1 MEKLILLVFLIGA
14 MALPAHAQETPKAEL
29 FGGYA
34 YAGSGS
40 HGFDS
45 SVVANINRWF
55 GLGGSISGQYS
66 RFDEDGISERITT
79 NSFLAGPKFSIR
91 THKRFTPFAQ
101 VMVGVARIHTETNE
115 FGPLVA
121 FKDRSFAMTIG
132 GGLDVTVNR
141 LVAIRAIQVDY
152 LRTHFLTRRKTKA
165 GLPLASYCVLERK
178 KQSEASR
185 RLPDRWW

>member
-1 MEKLILLVFLIGA
+1 MERLILLAFLMGA
-14 MALPAHAQETPKAEL
+14 MVLSTHAQETPKVEL

-45 SVVANINRWF
+45 SVVANINSWF
-55 GLGGSISGQYS
+55 GLGGSVSGQYS

-79 NSFLAGPKFSIR
+79 NAFLVGPKFSIR

-101 VMVGVARIHTETNE
+101 AMFGLARIHTETNE
-115 FGPLVA
+115 FGPIVA
-121 FKDRSFAMTIG
+121 FNDRSFAMAIG

-141 LVAIRAIQVDY
+141 LVAIRAIQIDY
-152 LRTHFLTRRKTKA
+152 LRTHFFDETQNKGRIAFGIVLRFGERR
-165 GLPLASYCVLERK
+165 
-178 KQSEASR
+178 
-185 RLPDRWW
+185 

>member
-14 MALPAHAQETPKAEL
+14 TALSAHAQETPKAEV

-45 SVVANINRWF
+45 SFVANINSWF
-55 GLGGSISGQYS
+55 GLGGSVSGQYS
-66 RFDEDGISERITT
+66 KLDEDGVSERITT

-101 VMVGVARIHTETNE
+101 AMVGLSRIHTETNE

-141 LVAIRAIQVDY
+141 LIAIRAIQVDY
-152 LRTHFLTRRKTKA
+152 LRTHFFNETQNKGRIA
-165 GLPLASYCVLERK
+165 FGIVLRFGK
-178 KQSEASR
+178 N
-185 RLPDRWW
+185 